1 MSYES
6 NIHNALAKC
15 KTVQEV
21 DQAAVGYLKNIN
33 YLSWGIKIPI
43 IGVCGGLFAYDL
55 MNGGNMDNGVNIPQS
70 DKLAHFA
77 KGMIT
82 SNIAGIIADAVPYS
96 HPPQDTDDEIAL
108 RKRDIGVRAGV
119 ETGMVFA
126 GAMMWETLQA
136 WYPPLPGSVW
146 SIWDILAD
154 MSGHA
159 VNVAIDFLAL
169 SRMTP
174 LYNEIIERKHQLGVP
189 TSALPRKITVPYN
202 IKNGKRIK
210 QAFAEAAN
218 EYANRTDSVEDLVK

>member
-21 DQAAVGYLKNIN
+21 DQAAVGYLKKIN
-33 YLSWGIKIPI
+33 YLSWGIKIPL

-55 MNGGNMDNGVNIPQS
+55 MHGGSIDSG
-70 DKLAHFA
+70 
-77 KGMIT
+77 
-82 SNIAGIIADAVPYS
+82 SNIAGIIADAVPDPT
-96 HPPQDTDDEIAL
+96 PPQNPNEEIEHRRRYVKA
-108 RKRDIGVRAGV
+108 RAGA
-119 ETGMVFA
+119 ETAMVFA
-126 GAMMWETLQA
+126 GAMGWETTQL
-136 WYPPLPGSVW
+136 WWEPFPGSVW

-174 LYNEIIERKHQLGVP
+174 LYNEIIERKHQLGIP
-189 TSALPRKITVPYN
+189 YADMPKKITVPYN
-202 IKNGKRIK
+202 LKNMKK
-210 QAFAEAAN
+210 VKAEFVKAAN
-218 EYANRTDSVEDLVK
+218 EHANSVDDLVV